1 MNSKY
6 LKRSKEGTIVKSW
19 VLVAL
24 ASSYKLSLTQNKL
37 IDLYVSKIDA
47 DNPETKTVTFTTQ
60 ELAKILDINRPRTER
75 VLKDLEVLKSPIT
88 FNYKGVPLTIKLFKE
103 AQFEAPGGRKSGI
116 FTLECS
122 DEAIKY
128 FFKLD
133 TYLKYQADNINGIHS
148 LKAYNVFVFCK
159 FIESTGRSVF
169 NLPLR
174 KLATLIGYAPDTN
187 VETVREICRLVE
199 KYLKSNGFKFICKVQ
214 KDKVTLSK
222 LYRVDAKQDK
232 KNKKDKNEKQPR
244 IIKINSGNITNG
256 DACIVID
263 SQGKVIKLSPEQNRI
278 IEQVINGKE
287 VETTTPPSNPSSN
300 ETLSDEITD
309 KMMDKM
315 MEKMTKRLD
324 EFCSEL
330 SYKMTQKFDYEVKII
345 KTYFETR
352 LITLDAQ
359 IRKFCSQFTIFKTA
373 LNEIISTNKGT
384 KNFETLDK
392 VENKETQKNEK
403 HFARKKRLG
412 AFEYKKWNLDEV
424 KRIIN
429 KTSDEGKN
437 SKDEKWDQRYAQYY
451 EKLNKQ
457 TRTQTNDTDASNLT
471 SMFSNLF

>member
-148 LKAYNVFVFCK
+148 LKAYNVFLFCT

-169 NLPLR
+169 NLPLW

-256 DACIVID
+256 DACIVIN

-278 IEQVINGKE
+278 IEQVINGE
-287 VETTTPPSNPSSN
+287 VAETTPPSPPSNPSSN
-300 ETLSDEITD
+300 EALSDE
-309 KMMDKM
+309 MMDKM
-315 MEKMTKRLD
+315 MDKMTKRLD

-330 SYKMTQKFDYEVKII
+330 SYKITQKFDYEVKII

-373 LNEIISTNKGT
+373 LDEIISTNKGT

-457 TRTQTNDTDASNLT
+457 TRPQTNDTDASNLT